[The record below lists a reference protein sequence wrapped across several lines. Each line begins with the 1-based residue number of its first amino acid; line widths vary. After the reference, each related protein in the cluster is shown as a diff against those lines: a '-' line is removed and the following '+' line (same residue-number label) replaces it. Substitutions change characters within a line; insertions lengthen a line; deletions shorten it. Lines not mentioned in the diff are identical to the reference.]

1 MRHLNTFQEC
11 SAALS
16 VALSGVEPGHKALF
30 DGGCQQ
36 QMATFR
42 NGGHAACCCLFCLS
56 AHGGSAL
63 SIHNLVR
70 HIIYPTASLYLLC
83 CY

>member
-1 MRHLNTFQEC
+1 MSHLNPFQEC

-36 QMATFR
+36 QMSALR
-42 NGGHAACCCLFCLS
+42 HGDHAAW
-56 AHGGSAL
+56 
-63 SIHNLVR
+63 
-70 HIIYPTASLYLLC
+70 
-83 CY
+83 